1 MATERK
7 ALSPDV
13 VGLELPPST
22 FDYEERDVM
31 LYALGIGAKEL
42 PFIFERNLK
51 VIPTFAVIP
60 AFPALMGLAQNVEIN
75 PVMLLHGEQGFQIAK
90 TIPTSGSLTTS
101 GTVTGVYDKG
111 KGALIT
117 IDSKTTDAAGETVF
131 TNTSGVF
138 IRGAGGFGGD
148 RGPQAANKA
157 PERAPDKSVDDTTLD
172 IQAAIYR
179 LSGDRNPLHVDPDF
193 SKMAGYDRP
202 ILHGLCSFGYAGRA
216 VLADSVTPA
225 APSSP
230 NTATTTRTAS
240 PVSPSASRAS
250 STLATRSRPRCGTR
264 ATARSSSRRRRRKAA
279 SSSATPP
286 PRSSPRRPTREK
298 QPKGPRLTL
307 RAFRYPQFGRRR

>member
-1 MATERK
+1 MTTERK

-13 VGLELPPST
+13 VGLELPAST

-75 PVMLLHGEQGFQIAK
+75 PVMLLHGEQGFRIAK

-117 IDSKTTDAAGETVF
+117 IDSTTTDASGETVF

-148 RGPQAANKA
+148 RGPGAANNHRGD
-157 PERAPDKSVDDTTLD
+157 PGERCVGRRPSTEQRDD
-172 IQAAIYR
+172 
-179 LSGDRNPLHVDPDF
+179 SGPP
-193 SKMAGYDRP
+193 AGPPRP
-202 ILHGLCSFGYAGRA
+202 VGHQSGRA
-216 VLADSVTPA
+216 A
-225 APSSP
+225 AG
-230 NTATTTRTAS
+230 
-240 PVSPSASRAS
+240 SARCD
-250 STLATRSRPRCGTR
+250 TQRPDHRRPGRQRRGGSRPGHGTPGGR
-264 ATARSSSRRRRRKAA
+264 WRH
-279 SSSATPP
+279 
-286 PRSSPRRPTREK
+286 RPG
-298 QPKGPRLTL
+298 QGDV
-307 RAFRYPQFGRRR
+307 

>member
-1 MATERK
+1 MTTERK

-13 VGLELPPST
+13 VGLELPAST

-75 PVMLLHGEQGFQIAK
+75 PVMLLHGEQGFRIAK

-117 IDSKTTDAAGETVF
+117 IDSTTTDASGETVF

-138 IRGAGGFGGD
+138 VRGAGGFGGE
-148 RGPQAANKA
+148 RGPGAGNKA
-157 PERAPDKSVDDTTLD
+157 PERAPDKSLAETTLD

-179 LSGDRNPLHVDPDF
+179 LSGDRNPLHIDPDF
-193 SKMAGYDRP
+193 AKMAGYDRP

-216 VLADSVTPA
+216 VLAEYCDNDPDRLVGLSVRFTGVVYPGDTITTEMWDEGDGKIIVQSKTQEGRVVISNA
-225 APSSP
+225 AAEVKS
-230 NTATTTRTAS
+230 
-240 PVSPSASRAS
+240 
-250 STLATRSRPRCGTR
+250 
-264 ATARSSSRRRRRKAA
+264 
-279 SSSATPP
+279 
-286 PRSSPRRPTREK
+286 
-298 QPKGPRLTL
+298 
-307 RAFRYPQFGRRR
+307 

>member
-1 MATERK
+1 MTTERK

-13 VGLELPPST
+13 VGLELPAST

-42 PFIFERNLK
+42 PFIFERSLK

-75 PVMLLHGEQGFQIAK
+75 PVMLLHGEQGFRIAK

-117 IDSKTTDAAGETVF
+117 IDSTTTDASGETVF

-148 RGPQAANKA
+148 RGPEAANKA

-179 LSGDRNPLHVDPDF
+179 LSGDRNPLHIDPDF

-216 VLADSVTPA
+216 VLAEYCDNDPDRLAGLSVRFSGVVYPGDTITTEMWDEGNGKIIVQAKTQEGRVVISNA
-225 APSSP
+225 A
-230 NTATTTRTAS
+230 AE
-240 PVSPSASRAS
+240 V
-250 STLATRSRPRCGTR
+250 
-264 ATARSSSRRRRRKAA
+264 K
-279 SSSATPP
+279 
-286 PRSSPRRPTREK
+286 
-298 QPKGPRLTL
+298 
-307 RAFRYPQFGRRR
+307 